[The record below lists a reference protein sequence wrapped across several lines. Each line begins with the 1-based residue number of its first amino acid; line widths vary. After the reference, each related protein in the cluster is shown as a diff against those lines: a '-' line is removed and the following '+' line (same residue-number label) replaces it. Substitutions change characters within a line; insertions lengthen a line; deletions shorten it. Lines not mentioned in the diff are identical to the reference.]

1 MELGLDPSF
10 LRAARGARGFSALR
24 HSRGGFDKGVQA
36 LERLGAVHLEA
47 AVLLRLDDD
56 DAGARD
62 ARVSAAQQPLLH
74 FPGQRG
80 GADVEAQVHRVGDLV
95 DVLAARALRAHR
107 AELDLALLDLDAV
120 HRRSVYML
128 RNRALTPI

>member
-1 MELGLDPSF
+1 GLDEP
-10 LRAARGARGFSALR
+10 
-24 HSRGGFDKGVQA
+24 VQA

-47 AVLLRLDDD
+47 PVLLRLDDD

-62 ARVSAAQQPLLH
+62 ARVAAAQQPLLH

-80 GADVEAQVHRVGDLV
+80 GADIETQMHRVGDLV

-107 AELDLALLDLDAV
+107 AELYLVVLDVDTA
-120 HRRSVYML
+120 HRRSVYISSTGR
-128 RNRALTPI
+128 RNSESRLSSSCAAGHRAHRAGRKWSD